1 MTLKIFYFF
10 VMIFI
15 TGCAKQESPQKESSF
30 DLACNVFNTLA
41 LKSDFKTLS
50 HTQRNEFIVKKLNE
64 LAPNSLAILSWDAVS
79 YADPQQ
85 RYEIFKAGAEAT
97 LEHPWSCASMKNI
110 VSISGAV

>member
-1 MTLKIFYFF
+1 MKFKILCFF
-10 VMIFI
+10 FMLIIF
-15 TGCAKQESPQKESSF
+15 GCAKQESPQKESSF

-50 HTQRNEFIVKKLNE
+50 HTQRNAFIVKKLNE
-64 LAPNSLAILSWDAVS
+64 LAPNSPATLSWDAVS

-97 LEHPWSCASMKNI
+97 LEKSWSCESMKNI
-110 VSISGAV
+110 VSITGAV